1 MADGRELIEETYQ
14 IIINLTGNVG
24 NIVNGLSA
32 DEAVEFKSELEAA
45 MKWVK
50 LCRDKVWL
58 RGKQGTDMAQDC
70 LDSAKRLEVIAV
82 SNSSGEAADAGAAVE
97 GVADLSLRLETLAR
111 LIASKVQV
119 LT

>member
-1 MADGRELIEETYQ
+1 MADGRDLIEEAYKIVTE
-14 IIINLTGNVG
+14 LTGSLDGV
-24 NIVNGLSA
+24 IASFSA
-32 DEAVEFKSELEAA
+32 DAAKEYKSELEAA
-45 MKWVK
+45 MKWAK

-70 LDSAKRLEVIAV
+70 LSSAKRLQE
-82 SNSSGEAADAGAAVE
+82 SLTDAAAAIE